1 MLLVESYIR
10 ENLKYTDD
18 LICETFS
25 TENFMKKIQKIAQN
39 VIDYAEEHILKPLK
53 KLIVD
58 WLLRLLPETFKKLYS
73 VVSRFFKA
81 AKLFFKITFKVFRKV
96 FNFIKA
102 AFNRAI
108 RFFINPLSTLKK
120 WFLTTLRLIWKGL
133 VKVVEFAVK
142 GSVFVARKGG

>member
-1 MLLVESYIR
+1 M
-10 ENLKYTDD
+10 
-18 LICETFS
+18 
-25 TENFMKKIQKIAQN
+25 QN
-39 VIDYAEEHILKPLK
+39 VIDYAEEHILKPFK
-53 KLIVD
+53 KMIVD
-58 WLLRLLPETFKKLYS
+58 WLLRLLPGIFKTLYS

-81 AKLFFKITFKVFRKV
+81 AKLFFKMTFKVFRKV

-108 RFFINPLSTLKK
+108 RFFIKPLSVLKN

-142 GSVFVARKGG
+142 GGVFVARKGGELLLKGLSKLKNSKLG